1 MEGYICIVRSLYIII
16 YKTDRHDLT
25 EILSMVTLNTI
36 TWLIDGDKLIVFY
49 CLSASEVRPNKGDGL
64 LWEWYYKRGDLWRKW
79 SCKEGD

>member
-1 MEGYICIVRSLYIII
+1 
-16 YKTDRHDLT
+16 
-25 EILSMVTLNTI
+25 MVTLNTI